1 MSKKVLQLFVSQFDR
16 DAKIRFFTRRSKR
29 SLRARREPLLKF
41 PDLCRMTR
49 LIGCTAI
56 LSFFIISCTDNEP
69 RTPREVNPND
79 IFFDYQ
85 VRSDESDSFVTVM
98 LQYRYRNAR
107 GSTILLSPSTKVE
120 LDGEEIGPDSSKLT
134 GAYYE
139 IRKPARDFAGEH
151 SIVFTDN
158 DLKQYKQTFHFSRL
172 ALAGDPPDTIPK
184 TRSGDSDWVFQL
196 ENVDNEE
203 YIRVVLTDT
212 ARYHEGINRVDTVQD
227 GRLVITAK
235 QLQKFAR
242 GPVHLE
248 LIREEER
255 KIKDG
260 TARGG
265 RIALEYSLRR
275 EYILQ

>member
-1 MSKKVLQLFVSQFDR
+1 
-16 DAKIRFFTRRSKR
+16 
-29 SLRARREPLLKF
+29 
-41 PDLCRMTR
+41 MTR

-56 LSFFIISCTDNEP
+56 LSLFIISCTDNEP
-69 RTPREVNPND
+69 RTPRAVNPDD

-107 GSTILLSPSTKVE
+107 GSTILLSPSIKVE
-120 LDGEEIGPDSSKLT
+120 LDGEEIRPDSSKLT

-139 IRKPARDFAGEH
+139 IRKPARGFAGEH
-151 SIVFTDN
+151 TIVFTASDQ
-158 DLKQYKQTFHFSRL
+158 KQYKETFHFNRL
-172 ALAGDPPDTIPK
+172 VLTGDAPDTVPVA
-184 TRSGDSDWVFQL
+184 RSGAADWVFQL
-196 ENVDNEE
+196 EGTDNEE

-212 ARYHEGINRVDTVQD
+212 ARYHEGINRVDTVQN

-255 KIKDG
+255 KVNDG
-260 TARGG
+260 TPRGG